1 MTGPIRYG
9 VIGTGMMGIE
19 HIDNIRALPDAQVS
33 AIADPY
39 PPSLAAGVKALEGRE
54 PPATFENHRELI
66 ASGLCDAVVIASP
79 NMTHIDILRDVL
91 DSDLHVLVEK
101 PLCTT
106 VDDCRWVVEAQS
118 RRDAVLWVGMEYRYM
133 PPTAR
138 LIAEVRSG
146 AAGELKMLA
155 IREHR
160 FPFLEKVNDWNR
172 FNHNSGGTL
181 VEKCCHHF
189 DLMNL
194 IIGSSPTRIYAS
206 GSQAVNHLDER
217 YEGRRPDILDNAY
230 VIVDYEGGRRA
241 MLDLCMFAEGGENQE
256 ELVAVGDRGKVEAR
270 LPSGLVFIG
279 SRDGEWFSPTI
290 ETATDGRI
298 VHTGS
303 HHGASYIEHLEFLS
317 AIRNGTPPQV
327 NARDGLLAVAMG
339 VAAQRSIEKGCPVDL
354 AEVLDNIGST
364 GDSGRPTLQGAGSDI
379 VDTVNGER
387 RRGLYG

>member
-19 HIDNIRALPDAQVS
+19 HIGNIRALPDAKVS
-33 AIADPY
+33 AIADPH
-39 PPSLAAGVKALEGRE
+39 PPSLVAGVKALEGRE
-54 PPATFENHRELI
+54 PPAVFQGHRELI
-66 ASGLCDAVVIASP
+66 DSGLCDAVVIASP

-106 VDDCRWVVEAQS
+106 VDDCRRVVEAQS
-118 RRDAVLWVGMEYRYM
+118 RRDALLWVGMEYRYM
-133 PPTAR
+133 PATAR
-138 LIAEVRSG
+138 LIAKVRSG
-146 AAGELKMLA
+146 AVGELKMLA

-194 IIGSSPTRIYAS
+194 IIGSPPTRIYAS

-217 YEGRRPDILDNAY
+217 YEGRQPDILDNAY
-230 VIVDYEGGRRA
+230 VIVDYEDDRRA

-290 ETATDGRI
+290 ETAKDGRI

-339 VAAQRSIEKGCPVDL
+339 VAAQRSIEEGRPVHL
-354 AEVLDNIGST
+354 AEVLGNVGSAR
-364 GDSGRPTLQGAGSDI
+364 GSG
-379 VDTVNGER
+379 
-387 RRGLYG
+387 

>member
-1 MTGPIRYG
+1 MTRPIRYG

-19 HIDNIRALPDAQVS
+19 HIDNIRALPDAKVS

-39 PPSLAAGVKALEGRE
+39 PPSLAAGMQALEGRE

-66 ASGLCDAVVIASP
+66 ASGLCDAIVIASP

-101 PLCTT
+101 PLCIT
-106 VDDCRWVVEAQS
+106 VDDCRRVVEAQS

-133 PPTAR
+133 PATAR

-146 AAGELKMLA
+146 AVGELKMLA

-317 AIRNGTPPQV
+317 AIRNGVPPQV
-327 NARDGLLAVAMG
+327 SARDGLLAVAMG
-339 VAAQRSIEKGCPVDL
+339 VAAQRSIEEGRPVHL
-354 AEVLDNIGST
+354 AEVLGNVGSA
-364 GDSGRPTLQGAGSDI
+364 GDSGRPTLMRAGP
-379 VDTVNGER
+379 T
-387 RRGLYG
+387 